1 MDIEISEVDISNSK
15 PKSNRENPFF
25 FTEVHRKK
33 REYEELEFSPPLNII
48 GP

>member
-1 MDIEISEVDISNSK
+1 MDIEISEVDISSSK
-15 PKSNRENPFF
+15 PKSNRENPF

-33 REYEELEFSPPLNII
+33 REYEELEFSSPLNII